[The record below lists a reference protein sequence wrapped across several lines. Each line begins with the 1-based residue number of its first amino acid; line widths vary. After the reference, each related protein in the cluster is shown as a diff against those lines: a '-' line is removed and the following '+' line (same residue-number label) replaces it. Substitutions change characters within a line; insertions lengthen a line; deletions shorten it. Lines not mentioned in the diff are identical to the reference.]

1 MFHKILVA
9 YDGPVGA
16 QRALMAAIEQNRCA
30 PAEVHVLA
38 VEEHLPH
45 TVATVDEFDDERAH
59 ANAYFELMLE
69 RARRQAEEYGLKI
82 QTELRVGHPAR
93 TIVDVARAGDYD
105 LIVMGHSGR
114 FQVWTAF
121 LGTTAERVSR
131 HAPCSA
137 LIVR

>member
-45 TVATVDEFDDERAH
+45 TVATVDEFDEERAH

-82 QTELRVGHPAR
+82 QTEL
-93 TIVDVARAGDYD
+93 RAGDYD

-131 HAPCSA
+131 HAPCSV